1 MCMLICDGALIVT
14 IWLRYTSYH
23 TAVVLLCHTLVTI
36 SGFTNYVHMCDYSS
50 PRDRADSELTDA
62 TTDPQIE
69 QSDDDQLEDSPR
81 DASNASSTEAQ
92 ELRLQLTEL
101 RELLAQKV
109 LLINELQGLCLCVV
123 LNSRYVF
130 YYP

>member
-1 MCMLICDGALIVT
+1 MSYAGYSKRVYKQMLT
-14 IWLRYTSYH
+14 
-23 TAVVLLCHTLVTI
+23 
-36 SGFTNYVHMCDYSS
+36 CDYSS
-50 PRDRADSELTDA
+50 PRDRADSELTDG
-62 TTDPQIE
+62 TTDPQID

-109 LLINELQGLCLCVV
+109 LLINELQGLCLFVV
-123 LNSRYVF
+123 LNARYVF
-130 YYP
+130 YYPKRRKMLLTLFC

>member
-1 MCMLICDGALIVT
+1 MLT
-14 IWLRYTSYH
+14 
-23 TAVVLLCHTLVTI
+23 
-36 SGFTNYVHMCDYSS
+36 CDYSS

-62 TTDPQIE
+62 TTDPQID

>member
-1 MCMLICDGALIVT
+1 
-14 IWLRYTSYH
+14 
-23 TAVVLLCHTLVTI
+23 
-36 SGFTNYVHMCDYSS
+36 MCDYSS
-50 PRDRADSELTDA
+50 PRDRADSELTDG
-62 TTDPQIE
+62 TTDPQID

-109 LLINELQGLCLCVV
+109 LLINELQGLCLFVV
-123 LNSRYVF
+123 LNSRYSIEL
-130 YYP
+130 YYPKGRKILLVFKLPYFAVGMFSKFNFCL

>member
-1 MCMLICDGALIVT
+1 MATICIISYRSSVDMS
-14 IWLRYTSYH
+14 YTGYNKRVYKLMFS
-23 TAVVLLCHTLVTI
+23 
-36 SGFTNYVHMCDYSS
+36 CDYSS

-62 TTDPQIE
+62 TTDPQID

-109 LLINELQGLCLCVV
+109 LLINELQGLCRFVV
-123 LNSRYVF
+123 LNSQYSIAF
-130 YYP
+130 YYHKRRKMLLTLFC